1 MLNAIVGFVQEYKAE
16 QSIESLKKMMSLQSR
31 VIRDGQK
38 ITIDSTQLVPGD
50 IVILE
55 EGDKIP
61 ADGYLLQMNNL
72 ETSESVLTGESLP
85 IKKSLEVIVAQV
97 PLADQYNM
105 VFSGTVVVK

>member
-72 ETSESVLTGESLP
+72 ETSESFD
-85 IKKSLEVIVAQV
+85 LEVITGKKIAESYCGSS
-97 PLADQYNM
+97 PFA
-105 VFSGTVVVK
+105 